1 MADLIAQG
9 PELQH
14 RWRRTLGMQ
23 KPVVLGRQGAWSVP
37 WDDRISREH
46 VQLAWN
52 GAGLE
57 VSSLPDARNPVF
69 VRGQELSHFV
79 LSPGEHFVIG
89 STTFSLSDD
98 EVNVSLD
105 IPQPVQEQAFSA
117 QYLKRMRFRNADQR
131 IENLSRLAEIL
142 SSAPNDAELCVR
154 VVNVLLS
161 GVASADAAA
170 IVVVEPNDSSSAAV
184 DRRVQILQWDQRRL
198 ASGPFLPSERLIQ
211 EALRRGESVLHVW
224 NVREKNTAFTEVENC
239 DWAFCTPVPGDAC
252 RGWGLYLAGRFVSNT
267 PLSPAPSDPTDLRD
281 DLKFAEI
288 TASTVGSLRQLRV
301 LGRRHAGLSQFFSPL
316 VLEALS
322 VEDPDVALAPRET
335 DISVLF
341 CDLRGFSLKSE
352 QGAGDLLALLERV
365 SKALGVMTRQIL
377 EHGGVVGDFQG
388 DAAMGFWGWPLALAD
403 APQQSCRAAL
413 GIRAEFAAA
422 AREADHVLADFQA
435 GIGLATGRAVAGK
448 IGTADQ
454 VKVTVFGPVVNRAS
468 RLEGMTKT
476 FGASVLLD
484 EETARVVRATIPPSI
499 ARVRRVAR
507 VRPFGMDA
515 AVEISEL
522 LPPLDQ
528 FPQLTDEAIGDYEAA
543 LDAFEARRWSQAF
556 ELLHRVPAVD
566 RVKDFLTVY
575 IAQHN
580 RTPPRG
586 WDGVI
591 TLASK

>member
-1 MADLIAQG
+1 
-9 PELQH
+9 
-14 RWRRTLGMQ
+14 
-23 KPVVLGRQGAWSVP
+23 
-37 WDDRISREH
+37 
-46 VQLAWN
+46 
-52 GAGLE
+52 
-57 VSSLPDARNPVF
+57 
-69 VRGQELSHFV
+69 
-79 LSPGEHFVIG
+79 
-89 STTFSLSDD
+89 
-98 EVNVSLD
+98 
-105 IPQPVQEQAFSA
+105 
-117 QYLKRMRFRNADQR
+117 
-131 IENLSRLAEIL
+131 
-142 SSAPNDAELCVR
+142 

-170 IVVVEPNDSSSAAV
+170 IVVVEPDDSSSAV

-301 LGRRHAGLSQFFSPL
+301 LGRRHAGLSQFFSPI

-322 VEDPDVALAPRET
+322 VEDADVALAPRET

-422 AREADHVLADFQA
+422 AREAAHVLADFQA

-454 VKVTVFGPVVNRAS
+454 VKVTVFGPVVNLAS

-476 FGASVLLD
+476 FGAPILLD
-484 EETARVVRATIPPSI
+484 EETARVVRATIPPSV

-528 FPQLTDEAIGDYEAA
+528 FPQLTDEAIADYEAA

-591 TLASK
+591 SLASK